1 MRKISISILLL
12 LLVASSTLATVVVRT
27 SFNEQA
33 RTADLVVMGKVVRVE
48 TIEISGFP
56 FTRAVLSIEEVIA
69 GTTLSSEVSVL
80 QAGGRRRNGGRAIVA
95 GMRYLKVGDDVLLM
109 LRARPDGNYEIIG
122 LNQGHYPVMIEERT
136 GRKVIALQEG
146 GRKKYLTVDGAKRR
160 IHAVRENSA
169 SERGGKR

>member
-1 MRKISISILLL
+1 MRKISICILVLLL
-12 LLVASSTLATVVVRT
+12 AVSGALATVVVRT

-33 RTADLVVMGKVVRVE
+33 RSADLVVMGKVVRVE
-48 TIEISGFP
+48 TIEINGFP
-56 FTRAVLSIEEVIA
+56 FSRAVLSVEEVIA
-69 GTTLSSEVSVL
+69 GASSSSEISVL

-95 GMRYLKVGDDVLLM
+95 GMRYLKVGDEVLLM
-109 LRARPDGNYEIIG
+109 LRARPDGIYEIIG

-146 GRKKYLTVDGAKRR
+146 GRKKYLTLDGAKRR

-169 SERGGKR
+169 GERGGKR